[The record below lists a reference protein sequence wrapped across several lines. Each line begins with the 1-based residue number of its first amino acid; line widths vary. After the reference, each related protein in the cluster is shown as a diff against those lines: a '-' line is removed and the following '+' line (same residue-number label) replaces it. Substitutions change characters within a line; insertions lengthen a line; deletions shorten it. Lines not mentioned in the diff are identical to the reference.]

1 MYGKWAS
8 VLVVLIV
15 FAAVRCTSN
24 EDRQS
29 TDQHNGGILRIVIR
43 WAGDDFA
50 SQHQLTVRDEIARN
64 IVESGKGI
72 ILRTG
77 TGMGWM
83 DIVVEAGEGNGRAA
97 IEAIVKKHAKGS
109 AFSIEKQ

>member
-1 MYGKWAS
+1 M
-8 VLVVLIV
+8 IV
-15 FAAVRCTSN
+15 FAAVRCTSD

-29 TDQHNGGILRIVIR
+29 TGRLDSGQLRIVIR

-50 SQHQLTVRDEIARN
+50 SQHQLAVRDEIAST
-64 IVESGKGI
+64 IAESGRGI

-83 DIVVEAGEGNGRAA
+83 DIIVEAREDDARTV
-97 IEAIVKKHAKGS
+97 IEASVKKHAKGF
-109 AFSIEKQ
+109 AFRIEKQ

>member
-1 MYGKWAS
+1 MRIS
-8 VLVVLIV
+8 VLVMLIV
-15 FAAVRCTSN
+15 YAAVGCTSD
-24 EDRQS
+24 EDRQRTGRLDS
-29 TDQHNGGILRIVIR
+29 GKLRIVMR

-50 SQHQLTVRDEIARN
+50 SQHQLAVRDEIARN
-64 IVESGKGI
+64 IAESGKGI

-83 DIVVEAGEGNGRAA
+83 DIIVEARENKAHMA
-97 IEAIVKKHAKGS
+97 IEAIVKEHAKGF

>member
-1 MYGKWAS
+1 MRIS
-8 VLVVLIV
+8 VLVMLIV
-15 FAAVRCTSN
+15 FAAVGCTSE

-29 TDQHNGGILRIVIR
+29 TDQLDSGMLRIVMR

-50 SQHQLTVRDEIARN
+50 SQNQLAVRDEIARN
-64 IVESGKGI
+64 IAESGKGI

-83 DIVVEAGEGNGRAA
+83 DIIVEARENKAHTA
-97 IEAIVKKHAKGS
+97 IEAIVKEHAKGF
-109 AFSIEKQ
+109 AFSIEKH

>member
-1 MYGKWAS
+1 MRIS
-8 VLVVLIV
+8 VLVLLIL
-15 FAAVRCTSN
+15 FAAVSCTSD
-24 EDRQS
+24 EDRQGKGRLDS
-29 TDQHNGGILRIVIR
+29 GMLRIVMR

-50 SQHQLTVRDEIARN
+50 SQNQLAVRDEIARN
-64 IVESGKGI
+64 IAESGKGI

-83 DIVVEAGEGNGRAA
+83 DIIVEARENKAHTA
-97 IEAIVKKHAKGS
+97 IEAIVKEHAKGF

>member
-1 MYGKWAS
+1 MRIS
-8 VLVVLIV
+8 VIVVLIGFMV
-15 FAAVRCTSN
+15 IGCTSD

-29 TDQHNGGILRIVIR
+29 TGRLDSGQLRIVMR

-50 SQHQLTVRDEIARN
+50 SQNQLAARDEIARN
-64 IVESGKGI
+64 IAESGRGI

-83 DIVVEAGEGNGRAA
+83 DITVEAREDDARTA
-97 IEAIVKKHAKGS
+97 IEAIVKKHAKGFV
-109 AFSIEKQ
+109 FSIEKQ

>member
-1 MYGKWAS
+1 MRIS
-8 VLVVLIV
+8 VLFILIV
-15 FAAVRCTSN
+15 FAAVRCTSD
-24 EDRQS
+24 EDRQG
-29 TDQHNGGILRIVIR
+29 DGGFDSGQLRIVIR

-50 SQHQLTVRDEIARN
+50 SQHQLAVRDEIASA
-64 IVESGKGI
+64 IAESGRGI

-83 DIVVEAGEGNGRAA
+83 DIIVEAREDDARTV
-97 IEAIVKKHAKGS
+97 IEAIAKKHAKGI

>member
-1 MYGKWAS
+1 MRIS
-8 VLVVLIV
+8 VIVVLIV
-15 FAAVRCTSN
+15 FAAVRCTSD
-24 EDRQS
+24 EDRQGTGRLDS
-29 TDQHNGGILRIVIR
+29 GILRIVMR

-50 SQHQLTVRDEIARN
+50 SQHQLAVRDEIARN
-64 IVESGKGI
+64 ITESGKGI

-83 DIVVEAGEGNGRAA
+83 DIIVEVRENKARTA
-97 IEAIVKKHAKGS
+97 IEAIVKEDAKGF

>member
-1 MYGKWAS
+1 MRIS
-8 VLVVLIV
+8 VLVILIV
-15 FAAVRCTSN
+15 FAAVRCTSD

-29 TDQHNGGILRIVIR
+29 NGGFDSGQLRIVMR

-50 SQHQLTVRDEIARN
+50 SQHQLAVRDEIAST
-64 IVESGKGI
+64 IAESGRGI

-83 DIVVEAGEGNGRAA
+83 DIIVEAREDDARTV
-97 IEAIVKKHAKGS
+97 IEAIVKKHAKGF
-109 AFSIEKQ
+109 AFRIEKQ

>member
-1 MYGKWAS
+1 MRIS
-8 VLVVLIV
+8 VIVVLIG
-15 FAAVRCTSN
+15 FAVVRCTSD
-24 EDRQS
+24 EDRQGTGRLES
-29 TDQHNGGILRIVIR
+29 GMLRIVMR

-50 SQHQLTVRDEIARN
+50 SQHQLAVRDEIARN
-64 IVESGKGI
+64 IAESGNGI

-83 DIVVEAGEGNGRAA
+83 DIIVETRDNKAHVA
-97 IEAIVKKHAKGS
+97 IEAIVKEHAKGF

>member
-1 MYGKWAS
+1 MRIT
-8 VLVVLIV
+8 VIVVLIGFMV
-15 FAAVRCTSN
+15 IGCTSD

-29 TDQHNGGILRIVIR
+29 TGRLDSGQLRIVMR

-50 SQHQLTVRDEIARN
+50 SQNQLAARDEIARN
-64 IVESGKGI
+64 IAESGRGT

-83 DIVVEAGEGNGRAA
+83 DITVEAREDDARKA
-97 IEAIVKKHAKGS
+97 IESIVKEHAKGL
-109 AFSIEKQ
+109 AFSIEGQ